1 MRLLHIV
8 ATPRSHESNTI
19 RVSNVLIEELYL
31 KYEDL
36 NVRVLDLFK
45 ADLPAVAGVNIE
57 NKYKLMTGQELDD
70 HHKASWEAIEANI
83 QRFLDADIYVIS
95 TPMWN
100 FGIPYALKYYID
112 AIVQPGY
119 LFRYNAQG
127 QPEGMVLGRKMVVVT
142 SRGGDYSP
150 GSPLRDFDFLE
161 PYLRTIFNF
170 VGITDIDFINAQPMD
185 ITPAAR
191 RTALL
196 KAIQEARSLV
206 AKENWYMCEPEA
218 RPVEYLKGIK
228 PPILDSP
235 ESLKG

>member
-19 RVSNVLIEELYL
+19 RVSNVLIEELYT

-36 NVRVLDLFK
+36 SVKVLDLYK

-70 HHKASWEAIEANI
+70 NQKSSWDAIEANI
-83 QRFLDADIYVIS
+83 QRFLAADIYVIS

-119 LFRYNAQG
+119 LFRYNEQG
-127 QPEGMVLGRKMVVVT
+127 IPEGLVEGKKMVVVT

-150 GSPLRDFDFLE
+150 NSPLQAFDFVE
-161 PYLRTIFNF
+161 PYLRAIFNF
-170 VGITDIDFINAQPMD
+170 VGITDIHFINAQPMD
-185 ITPAAR
+185 VSPAVR
-191 RTALL
+191 RAALL
-196 KAIQEARSLV
+196 KAIGEVRDLV
-206 AKENWYMCEPEA
+206 SNEHWFSHEPIPSIEF
-218 RPVEYLKGIK
+218 PDGIK
-228 PPILDSP
+228 PPPLIDPL
-235 ESLKG
+235 ETFEN